1 MIDPLPQS
9 AAEPL
14 LDVRRLSISAVTGGE
29 RRTITVATDL
39 HIAKG
44 ETIGIVGESGSGKSM
59 TAKAIVRLLPA
70 NVSAR
75 GEVRFGG
82 RDLMVLTERELREIR
97 GARISLLFQDPFT
110 MLNPLLKC
118 GMHIEE
124 VLPRTRDLR
133 SRGHRTAE
141 VRRRLAE
148 VGITDEDVA
157 HRLPFQLSGGMG
169 QRVALAA
176 ALARDP
182 ELLIADEPSTA
193 LDVTTQA
200 EILKLLARVQ
210 RQRGMSMIL
219 ITHDLRLAFSSC
231 DRVYVLY
238 AGSLLEVGGAG
249 DIEREPFH
257 PYTLGL
263 LLSEPPVSKRV
274 PKLIAIRGSVPMA
287 DAVAGSCSFAPR
299 CDWAR
304 ESCRS
309 ARPALAENAPGRFT
323 ACIRQGEI
331 RAEMRALRRRAFETD
346 IAAALAQPANTA
358 PLVRVAGVGK
368 IFEGRHGRPIHALK
382 EASIEIRPGESVGL
396 VGESG
401 SGKTTLGRCIVG
413 LETPTAGA
421 IDIDGIASADHAKL
435 SPAQRAQLRRTVQM
449 VFQDPYSTL
458 NPRHSVRRCLL
469 EALRMAGG
477 GAPTDQQVVALLR
490 EVGLPEAYVERRPAA
505 LSGGERQRVAI
516 ARALAVRPKVLVCDE
531 PVSSLDVSV
540 QAQILN
546 LFKRLQEQLG
556 LSYLFITHD
565 LAVVRQVAERIYVL
579 YLGEIVE
586 HGATEDVMG
595 RPQHPYTRRLIDSIP
610 HSAVAGAIQTGG

>member
-1 MIDPLPQS
+1 MIGSQQP
-9 AAEPL
+9 AAGEAL
-14 LDVRRLSISAVTGGE
+14 LEVCGLSISAVTAGE

-39 HIAKG
+39 RVAKG
-44 ETIGIVGESGSGKSM
+44 ETVGIVGESGSGKSM

-70 NVSAR
+70 NVSAS

-82 RDLMVLTERELREIR
+82 RDLMTLTERELRDIR
-97 GARISLLFQDPFT
+97 GSRISLLFQDPFT
-110 MLNPLLKC
+110 MLNPLLRC

-124 VLPRTRDLR
+124 VLPRTPDLR
-133 SRGHRTAE
+133 SGRQRMAE
-141 VRRRLAE
+141 VQRRLAE

-176 ALARDP
+176 ALGRDP

-238 AGSLLEVGGAG
+238 AGSLLEVGGAR

-263 LLSEPPVSKRV
+263 LLSEPPASRRV
-274 PKLIAIRGSVPMA
+274 PQLVAIRGSVPAA
-287 DAVAGSCSFAPR
+287 DAVVGSCSFAPR

-304 ESCRS
+304 EPCRA
-309 ARPALAENAPGRFT
+309 ARPALSETEPGRLT

-331 RAEMRALRRRAFETD
+331 RAEMRALRRRAFENG
-346 IAAALAQPANTA
+346 AAPVAASVSGTT
-358 PLVRVAGVGK
+358 PLVRMAGVSK
-368 IFEGRHGRPIHALK
+368 IFEGRHGRHIHALK
-382 EASIEIRPGESVGL
+382 DASIEIRPGESVGL

-401 SGKTTLGRCIVG
+401 SGKTTLGRCVVG
-413 LETPTAGA
+413 LETPSAGTIA
-421 IDIDGIASADHAKL
+421 IDGVAAADYSAL
-435 SPAQRAQLRRTVQM
+435 SSVQRAQVRRTVQM

-477 GAPTDQQVVALLR
+477 GPPTDQQVVALLR
-490 EVGLPEAYVERRPAA
+490 EVGLPETYGARRPAA

-516 ARALAVRPKVLVCDE
+516 ARTLAVRPKILVCDE

-556 LSYLFITHD
+556 ISYLFITHD
-565 LAVVRQVAERIYVL
+565 LAVVRQVAERVYVL

-586 HGATEDVMG
+586 QGPTEEVMS
-595 RPQHPYTRRLIDSIP
+595 RPQHPYTRRLIESIP
-610 HSAVAGAIQTGG
+610 QSAAAAS